1 MALGRQGTGDDGGA
15 SGIRD
20 VGGGVEIA
28 WWVFGWRGCVGRVLV
43 GAWEGWLRGRDWMA
57 SMWQWCWTCVVERDV
72 PLLEDMW
79 ESRAAATAFVVEQS
93 CLKCY

>member
-28 WWVFGWRGCVGRVLV
+28 WRVFGGEGCGEGFGGWVGKD
-43 GAWEGWLRGRDWMA
+43 G
-57 SMWQWCWTCVVERDV
+57 
-72 PLLEDMW
+72 
-79 ESRAAATAFVVEQS
+79 
-93 CLKCY
+93 